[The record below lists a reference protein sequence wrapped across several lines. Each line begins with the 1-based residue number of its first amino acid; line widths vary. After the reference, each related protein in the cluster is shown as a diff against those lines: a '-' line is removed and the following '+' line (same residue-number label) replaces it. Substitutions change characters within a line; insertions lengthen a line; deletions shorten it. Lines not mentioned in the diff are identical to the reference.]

1 LENQNVDPLVGRL
14 LFSRGLMG
22 ELKGSP
28 LLLNGP
34 VFLIGSMWFVKTD
47 TEESQAFVEACNSL
61 KGELKRRR
69 GKENNHLLCFKA
81 VLSPQPPYSLN
92 LCLLSM

>member
-1 LENQNVDPLVGRL
+1 
-14 LFSRGLMG
+14 MG